1 MNKLR
6 FFLTFYSLKNP
17 EKVSQVPKYKILS
30 STALIINKHIRMI
43 FEESCETED

>member
-1 MNKLR
+1 MNKWR

-30 STALIINKHIRMI
+30 STALIINKHRMI